1 MNLLKQH
8 AIVVAMAIVSTMAA
22 GSQVVIAAP
31 ILWISDSRG
40 TLGYVD
46 VADGSTV
53 AVGFTGVMSDLA
65 FDYNGD
71 LWGLGYLNNP
81 TLLYRI
87 DQVTGETEFVGSTS
101 IDRMN
106 GLTFGPDG
114 TLWGATSSDVAVP
127 SLYKIDTSNGVAT
140 LVGSM
145 GFACAGDLAFS
156 DDTLYMAAASPTPG
170 GNDLLVRLD
179 TTTGIGTMVGSF
191 GLPYV
196 YGFDIAQEDR
206 IAYATSGTS
215 IYSVD
220 LATGATT
227 FVLDYG
233 QDLRTAY
240 GTAFAGVPEPGT
252 IIILLVGGVLLSL
265 HRRRCFFPAIATQA
279 R

>member
-1 MNLLKQH
+1 MNVLNKH
-8 AIVVAMAIVSTMAA
+8 ASFMALAVMLIMAA
-22 GSQVVIAAP
+22 SSSVVTAAP
-31 ILWISDSRG
+31 ILWVSDSRG
-40 TLGYVD
+40 TLGSVD
-46 VADGSTV
+46 LADGSTV

-65 FDYNGD
+65 FDSNGD
-71 LWGLGYLNNP
+71 LWGLGYANNP
-81 TLLYRI
+81 TLLYKV
-87 DQVTGETEFVGSTS
+87 DPVTGETTFVGSTS

-156 DDTLYMAAASPTPG
+156 NGALYMAAASPTLG

-179 TTTGIGTMVGSF
+179 TTTGIGTLIGSF

-196 YGFDIAQEDR
+196 YGFDIAQEDG
-206 IAYATSGTS
+206 IAYAASGTS

-220 LATGATT
+220 LSTGATT
-227 FVLDYG
+227 FVLNYG
-233 QDLRTAY
+233 GRGMGTAY
-240 GTAFAGVPEPGT
+240 GTAFAEVPEPGT
-252 IIILLVGGVLLSL
+252 IVILLTGGVLLL
-265 HRRRCFFPAIATQA
+265 LPRRR
-279 R
+279 